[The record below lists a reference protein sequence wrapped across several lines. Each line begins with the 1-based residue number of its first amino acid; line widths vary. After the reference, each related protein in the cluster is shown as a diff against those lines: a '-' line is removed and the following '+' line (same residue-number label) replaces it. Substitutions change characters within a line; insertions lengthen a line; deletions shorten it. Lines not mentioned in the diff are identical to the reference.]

1 MQYPDNLP
9 EITDITDRFLTED
22 ERQSARIILIVYEK
36 ADNLYKIVNNLE

>member
-22 ERQSARIILIVYEK
+22 ERQMRQHYSHRL
-36 ADNLYKIVNNLE
+36 